1 MKNGHVP
8 DLFQRFAGNP
18 ILTVADWPYPA
29 NSVFNCGAT
38 LLPTGETLLLCRV
51 EDRRG
56 ISHLSVAKSA
66 NGFTQWSVTSHP
78 SLAPDESPDSDELWG
93 LEDPRIVYI
102 PEMEQY
108 AVTYTGFGVGGP
120 GVKLALTKN
129 FVDWETVGSVMPP
142 EDKDASLFPVRFGDR
157 WAMIHR
163 PVSAMSGT
171 ADMWI
176 SYSPDL
182 RHWGDHK
189 VMLQARRGA
198 WWDANKIGLSPPPI
212 ETKEG
217 WLILYHGVRRTPSG
231 SLYRVGAALFDLENP
246 GLLVRRGAEWIFGP
260 EEAYER
266 TGDVGD
272 VVFPCGYVIASDAD
286 TLRMYYGAADTS
298 IAVATASIQNIL
310 DWLKSQKQ

>member
-1 MKNGHVP
+1 MKNGHIP

-66 NGFTQWSVTSHP
+66 NGFTQWSVTRQP
-78 SLAPDESPDSDELWG
+78 SLVPDESPESDEIWG

-102 PEMEQY
+102 PEMDRY

-120 GVKLALTKN
+120 GVKLALTKD
-129 FVDWETVGSVMPP
+129 FIDWEVIGSVMPP
-142 EDKDASLFPVRFGDR
+142 EDKDASLFPVRFGNR

-163 PVSAMSGT
+163 PVSVMSGS

-182 RHWGDHK
+182 RHWGDHR
-189 VMLQARRGA
+189 VMLQARSGA

-212 ETKEG
+212 ETSEG

-231 SLYRVGAALFDLENP
+231 SLYRVGAALFDLDNP

-286 TLRMYYGAADTS
+286 TLRIYYGAADTS
-298 IAVATASIQNIL
+298 IAVATASIQGIL

>member
-78 SLAPDESPDSDELWG
+78 SLSPDESPDSDELWG

-231 SLYRVGAALFDLENP
+231 SLYRVGAALFDLDNP